1 MKIFWKVNKIS
12 EYLGNMGE
20 EISRVGRCR
29 EPEDGDIEV
38 VMLEYVSPIEW
49 DNVILYGQYVLDRDQ
64 VH

>member
-12 EYLGNMGE
+12 EYLDNMGE

-38 VMLEYVSPIEW
+38 VMLEYASPIEC